1 MKTTEK
7 LMTLAQAAE
16 LSACSPRTLRRA
28 INDGQLLAMRLGQS
42 EKSDRIHAA
51 DLEAWWQR
59 SRLRPAATPQPSSPR
74 DMQPP
79 PLDTAEDRI
88 AKRLGISTSGK
99 VPRHR

>member
-1 MKTTEK
+1 MEVTGK

-28 INDGQLLAMRLGQS
+28 INDGQLIAMRLGQS
-42 EKSDRIHAA
+42 GKSDRIHAA

-59 SRLRPAATPQPSSPR
+59 SRLRPVADPQPSLPR

-79 PLDTAEDRI
+79 PLDTAEERI
-88 AKRLGISTSGK
+88 ARRLGISTSGK
-99 VPRHR
+99 VLRHR